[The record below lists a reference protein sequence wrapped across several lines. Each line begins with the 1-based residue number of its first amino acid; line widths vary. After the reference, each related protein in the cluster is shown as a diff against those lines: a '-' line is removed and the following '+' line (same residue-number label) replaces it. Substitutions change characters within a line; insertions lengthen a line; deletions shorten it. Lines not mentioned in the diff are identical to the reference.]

1 MVQALTYEIKG
12 HRKAVTIFDRDQQMI
27 EFLWRHRV
35 ATFRTLYTLFYKN
48 IQMRTCYNRLD
59 KLRRQGLIL
68 TRGVD
73 GNQNRYWG
81 LDKRGMAYL
90 VQAKGEI
97 FKTMGFAPQS
107 LNHDHFVSCVLL
119 GDWFAKLPRGVTIIT
134 EQELLSL
141 DLTGVAPGLQ
151 NDKGR
156 RPDGLWR
163 FEIGPE
169 KKFLALEVELHTK
182 SDTDYVEIIKSYDNH
197 YGIQKII
204 WVAEGP
210 NLIRRIFNLVQTHS
224 TLKPRDHLFL
234 LASEVRKD
242 LWQTKFKNSELTA
255 MTLAEYLSGFLTH
268 SNSAPMSSVS
278 KSLGSTVSMAQ
289 ECSSRNVLMNF
300 ATCFV
305 KSATYTKSNRPQKT

>member
-1 MVQALTYEIKG
+1 M
-12 HRKAVTIFDRDQQMI
+12 
-27 EFLWRHRV
+27 
-35 ATFRTLYTLFYKN
+35 
-48 IQMRTCYNRLD
+48 
-59 KLRRQGLIL
+59 
-68 TRGVD
+68 
-73 GNQNRYWG
+73 
-81 LDKRGMAYL
+81 
-90 VQAKGEI
+90 
-97 FKTMGFAPQS
+97 
-107 LNHDHFVSCVLL
+107 
-119 GDWFAKLPRGVTIIT
+119 
-134 EQELLSL
+134 SL

-268 SNSAPMSSVS
+268 PAAAPMSSVS

-305 KSATYTKSNRPQKT
+305 KSTTYTKPNRPRKT